1 MKKNLFVLCLLL
13 CATTLVRAQFSGK
26 GTGTA
31 NDPYQITNADEL
43 FEVRNDLSA
52 SYKLMNDVDLKQW
65 IEEDNPTQGWSPIG
79 NEDTP
84 FQGTFDGNNKVIKGL
99 YINRSSSDN
108 IGLFGYIK
116 TSVINDV
123 ALLSPII
130 SGNNNVGG
138 VVGKCGYNSS
148 ADIAENMN
156 TIKNVIIIGGSI
168 SGKENVGGVVG
179 VIEPSDYNF
188 QYGKIPV
195 FLMSVVGCYASSII
209 TSSGINTGGICGKI
223 CSGQYNYYYSSYSS
237 GVGATYQVLL
247 DDNIFAGIMNVK
259 SVAGGIVGWSIGYAQ
274 DYNFL
279 KSCYNIER
287 NLVTGTIKSSGSN
300 VCGIIGQYKELYEEK
315 ERTVK
320 YNVNIADS
328 MFALSTV
335 YRIADEPWPNNF
347 AYSGTKVFV
356 NGKSVTVEDNNYNGT
371 SYGLK
376 TLKKQSTYEGLGF
389 DFSNQWA
396 IVEGQTFPY
405 NKKQSAPPTVTS
417 FTAGNKVS
425 ISGTATGNGG
435 IYVMVGNI
443 VYESYILDN
452 KWSVTLGAISKGTTA
467 KVMTRYDG
475 LMPSI
480 FVTAVATTGGGDTPD
495 ILKGDAN
502 GDGSVDTADVVAI
515 VNHILGK
522 SSVSFVEANADL
534 NGDGQVSV
542 DDAVTTV
549 QLILDKQ

>member
-13 CATTLVRAQFSGK
+13 CTTTLVRAQFSGN
-26 GTGTA
+26 GAGTA

-43 FEVRNDLSA
+43 FEVRNDLLA
-52 SYKLMNDVDLKQW
+52 SYKLMNDIDLKQW

-130 SGNNNVGG
+130 SGSNNVGG

-148 ADIAENMN
+148 ADIIDNMN
-156 TIKNVIIIGGSI
+156 TIKNVIIIRGDI

-179 VIEPSDYNF
+179 TIEPSDYNF
-188 QYGKIPV
+188 QYGKTPV
-195 FLMSVVGCYASSII
+195 FPMSIVGCYASSII
-209 TSSGINTGGICGKI
+209 TSSGVNTGGICGKI
-223 CSGQYNYYYSSYSS
+223 CSGQYYYYYSSYSS
-237 GVGATYQVLL
+237 GAGATYQVLL
-247 DDNIFAGIMNVK
+247 DDNVFAGIMNAK
-259 SVAGGIVGWSIGYAQ
+259 SVAGGIVGWSVGYSLNS
-274 DYNFL
+274 DFL

-300 VCGIIGQYKELYEEK
+300 VCGIIGQYTERYKEK

-328 MFALSTV
+328 MFVLSTA
-335 YRIADEPWPNNF
+335 YRIADELWPNNF

-356 NGKSVTVEDNNYNGT
+356 NGKPVTVEDNNYNGT
-371 SYGLK
+371 AYGLK
-376 TLKKQSTYEGLGF
+376 TLKKQSTYEGMGF

-405 NKKQSAPPTVTS
+405 NKRQSAPPTVTS
-417 FTAGNKVS
+417 FTAGSKGS
-425 ISGTATGNGG
+425 ISGTATRNGSV
-435 IYVMVGNI
+435 YVMVGNN

-452 KWSVTLGAISKGTTA
+452 KWTVTLGAISQGMTV
-467 KVMTRYDG
+467 KVAARCDG
-475 LMPSI
+475 SMPSI
-480 FVTAVATTGGGDTPD
+480 LVTAVATSGSGETPD
-495 ILKGDAN
+495 VLKGDAN
-502 GDGSVDTADVVAI
+502 GDSSVDTADVVAI

-522 SSVSFVEANADL
+522 SSVSFVEVNADL

-542 DDAVTTV
+542 DDAVATV